1 MRTLTCHDH
10 QEASQALRDILF
22 LYVEMAES
30 YAGFGHAVDTGTFDP
45 YQYLD
50 AETEPSFESSFPSAP
65 DTSREMAS

>member
-30 YAGFGHAVDTGTFDP
+30 YAGFGHAVLCTGHL
-45 YQYLD
+45 QVEAVLD
-50 AETEPSFESSFPSAP
+50 AKFLNV
-65 DTSREMAS
+65 